1 MLSMNRNCLAASF
14 PICIHFISF
23 SCLTALARPSST
35 MSSNG
40 PSSNGKACQ
49 FFLIPDLNGENIPP
63 FGKIL
68 TMGFFTDAV
77 YQVGEALFLGI

>member
-1 MLSMNRNCLAASF
+1 
-14 PICIHFISF
+14 
-23 SCLTALARPSST
+23 

-68 TMGFFTDAV
+68 TMGFSTDAV